1 MFTLT
6 FKVDKISVK
15 DILRRR
21 GVHFKQKLNSDGN
34 SETLFTKESTLI
46 TCKSYG
52 PGLAYAI
59 KLEIS
64 DSLLCKEFIY
74 LMEFIKNSYEYIE

>member
-34 SETLFTKESTLI
+34 SETLITKALPK
-46 TCKSYG
+46 TCKSYA

-74 LMEFIKNSYEYIE
+74 LMEFIKNSYE

>member
-1 MFTLT
+1 M
-6 FKVDKISVK
+6 K

-34 SETLFTKESTLI
+34 SETLITKALPF
-46 TCKSYG
+46 KSYA